1 VSGVCRPALVTF
13 DANARSWDN
22 MQTAALIELGSRFLE
37 RPRAEPA
44 RLYRAVLR
52 LGVGAEYFALRALIG
67 DFEVVLGISS

>member
-1 VSGVCRPALVTF
+1 
-13 DANARSWDN
+13 